1 MKIER
6 KKSCSF
12 LTVLTPLYVHFFMF
26 SFLARRRVLTNA
38 KEEQGLHAEKLF
50 LGDLQHLK
58 LLREM
63 PHPYAVLVHGG
74 NVHSVSAN
82 VREKK
87 GQDEG
92 M

>member
-1 MKIER
+1 MFI
-6 KKSCSF
+6 SDCTHSSVCP
-12 LTVLTPLYVHFFMF
+12 LLYVFIFG
-26 SFLARRRVLTNA
+26 RRVLTNA